1 MELMDFATLG
11 EGLDANG
18 YMPHLEK
25 MLDGYLLENIYSE
38 DEARVIPLWKIASFL
53 TESLGQRMIRASK
66 RGELF
71 REKAFTKAFK
81 IDELMDI
88 DKSLGKECTA
98 SESMASDDIILVQG
112 IIDAYFFEDKKAV
125 LVDYK
130 TDRKSPKQLVGL
142 YHAQLEYYAKTIES
156 LLDRKVEERLIY
168 SFHNDCVV
176 EI

>member
-1 MELMDFATLG
+1 
-11 EGLDANG
+11 
-18 YMPHLEK
+18 
-25 MLDGYLLENIYSE
+25 
-38 DEARVIPLWKIASFL
+38 
-53 TESLGQRMIRASK
+53 MIRASK